1 MYPATSGLLR
11 SLALLFCGLL
21 MAACSAS
28 PSGQADNSG
37 QQAAPPVPD
46 ETGSTA
52 AVPESALAE
61 QLRPRFLFSYA
72 SW

>member
-21 MAACSAS
+21 LAACSAT
-28 PSGQADNSG
+28 PSGQPDNSG
-37 QQAAPPVPD
+37 QQAAPVPD
-46 ETGSTA
+46 EAGVDA

-61 QLRPRFLFSYA
+61 QLRPRFLYSYA

>member
-21 MAACSAS
+21 LAACSAT
-28 PSGQADNSG
+28 PSGQPDNPG
-37 QQAAPPVPD
+37 QQAAPVPD
-46 ETGSTA
+46 EAGADATA
-52 AVPESALAE
+52 SESALAE
-61 QLRPRFLFSYA
+61 QLRPRFLHSYA

>member
-37 QQAAPPVPD
+37 QQAAPVPD
-46 ETGSTA
+46 ETGATA

>member
-37 QQAAPPVPD
+37 QQAA
-46 ETGSTA
+46 
-52 AVPESALAE
+52 AVPEGALAE

>member
-21 MAACSAS
+21 LAACSAT

-37 QQAAPPVPD
+37 QQAAAVAD
-46 ETGSTA
+46 EPSATA

-72 SW
+72 NW

>member
-37 QQAAPPVPD
+37 QQAAPVPD
-46 ETGSTA
+46 ETRATA